1 MYYSYK
7 QKKWKNVSVNQEKHS
22 FLPFNLQQ
30 IYIEE
35 FHGEKKR
42 KYKSKMGARINNV
55 RQNWKDNEFNL
66 VKMYQFGTRVVENMN
81 GKTYLL
87 DHKIYAI
94 SIRGI

>member
-1 MYYSYK
+1 
-7 QKKWKNVSVNQEKHS
+7 
-22 FLPFNLQQ
+22 
-30 IYIEE
+30 
-35 FHGEKKR
+35 
-42 KYKSKMGARINNV
+42 MGARINNV

-66 VKMYQFGTRVVENMN
+66 VKMYQFGTRVVENMI